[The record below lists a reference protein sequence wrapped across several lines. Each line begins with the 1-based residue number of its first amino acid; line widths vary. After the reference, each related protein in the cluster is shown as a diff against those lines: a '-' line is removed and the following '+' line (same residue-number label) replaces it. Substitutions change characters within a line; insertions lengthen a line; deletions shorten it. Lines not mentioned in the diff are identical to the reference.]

1 MPIKIK
7 LMPFENHTV
16 LHLSDE
22 EKKKQKKLIK
32 KINKFQNKFQN
43 EFQNELQLI
52 TKIELYNKNKDIF
65 VNEHK

>member
-22 EKKKQKKLIK
+22 EKKKQKKFIK
-32 KINKFQNKFQN
+32 KINK
-43 EFQNELQLI
+43 LQLI
-52 TKIELYNKNKDIF
+52 TKIESYNENKDIL
-65 VNEHK
+65 VDEHKVEKA